1 MKETIKKVLEIYA
14 DRQINL
20 ASEAA
25 REELAEAIYR
35 EVGNFLQWWGK
46 KPDIRYEM
54 PDNYGL
60 DQGGAYE
67 MSVVDDAGVDVKTGK
82 YVGGGKL
89 PEHPSYMDLYI

>member
-1 MKETIKKVLEIYA
+1 MKETIKKVLELYA

-46 KPDIRYEM
+46 KRDIRYER
-54 PDNYGL
+54 
-60 DQGGAYE
+60 
-67 MSVVDDAGVDVKTGK
+67 
-82 YVGGGKL
+82 
-89 PEHPSYMDLYI
+89 

>member
-20 ASEAA
+20 ASEVA

-46 KPDIRYEM
+46 KPDIRYKM
-54 PDNYGL
+54 PDDMIIYD

-67 MSVVDDAGVDVKTGK
+67 KRVVDDAGVDIKTGK
-82 YVGGGKL
+82 YVG
-89 PEHPSYMDLYI
+89 

>member
-1 MKETIKKVLEIYA
+1 MKETIKKVLEMYA

-20 ASEAA
+20 ASEVA

-46 KPDIRYEM
+46 KPDIRYEDRDIFPDDPHDHDDNGFTKNKEGKRFKM
-54 PDNYGL
+54 PDNYGV

-67 MSVVDDAGVDVKTGK
+67 R
-82 YVGGGKL
+82 
-89 PEHPSYMDLYI
+89 